1 MQAEASV
8 FVDNQFYYVGEQTWS
23 TMLGQ
28 SVKLLPAPIQSLS
41 ELERANLQEVAFFHL
56 QQNNKLN
63 CQITIPKGGPKRRKP
78 LRRKL
83 DSFSKERKDK
93 ESTPKAFGIPLS
105 EVISNDRHQKQKQDA
120 VKESRRD
127 CLKLEASVMRFRA
140 QKQNKLYNSNF
151 YLASSFDFQNEPLSP
166 TLMDNAARV
175 QRRVITLS
183 ANLNVLFS
191 GFETLHSY
199 PGNFLAHGGMSVDSI
214 TDLDDSQSRLLEAL
228 QLSHPHEL
236 ENKRDKGRVTKL
248 SLNPIYR
255 QVPRIMDSCCQHIET
270 YGLQTVGIFRVG
282 SSKKRV
288 RQLREEFDQG
298 NDVILDDDQSVH
310 DVAALLKEFLR
321 EMPDPLL
328 PRELYTAFLSASAMD
343 TEEQHSFL
351 QLLIYLLPPCNCD
364 TLHRL
369 LQFLSKVASYAQNYT
384 GPDGQEIAGN
394 KMTAAN
400 LATIFGPNLL
410 QREKAPEKDYSL
422 KSLEVEDSPSIITV
436 VQRLIENYE
445 SLFTVS
451 PELQQEVLMSLLQS
465 QPDVIDY
472 LLRRKL
478 RKLSTV
484 SEMSNATSSTDGRY
498 FSESSYDSSRLSSGD
513 LSSLDSSP
521 LFSEQQPVEN
531 LEEGSLSA
539 EIFFSLLRPLDLLNQ
554 QRKRS
559 SEDTHGRLRQNI
571 TSKSHHNL
579 TSMGLS
585 SFTNTA
591 EEKVPCKFA
600 AGPAFL
606 PLVKHEG
613 YPSPSQKDQI
623 QLMDNKSE
631 HFSQDDA
638 TELDLHQILSFSPS
652 SSTTVGGEI
661 QATFY
666 SSNANPSTQTNQQ
679 REAEDR
685 IWVKKDLGTTA
696 TEQPSPNL
704 SDSERETIV

>member
-63 CQITIPKGGPKRRKP
+63 CQITIPKGGPKRRTP
-78 LRRKL
+78 LQKKL

-105 EVISNDRHQKQKQDA
+105 KVISNDRHQKQKQDA

-127 CLKLEASVMRFRA
+127 CLNLEASIMRFRS

-175 QRRVITLS
+175 QRR
-183 ANLNVLFS
+183 
-191 GFETLHSY
+191 
-199 PGNFLAHGGMSVDSI
+199 GGMSVDSI

-228 QLSHPHEL
+228 QLSHPQEL
-236 ENKRDKGRVTKL
+236 ESKRDKGRVTKL

-384 GPDGQEIAGN
+384 EPDGQEIAGN

-410 QREKAPEKDYSL
+410 QREKVPEKDYSL

-478 RKLSTV
+478 RKLSTA

-521 LFSEQQPVEN
+521 HFSEQQPMGN

-539 EIFFSLLRPLDLLNQ
+539 EIFFSLLRPLDVLNQ

-559 SEDTHGRLRQNI
+559 SEDTHGRFRQNI

-585 SFTNTA
+585 SFTNIA

-623 QLMDNKSE
+623 QLVDNKSE

-652 SSTTVGGEI
+652 SSTTVGGEF
-661 QATFY
+661 QATSC

-685 IWVKKDLGTTA
+685 IWVKKDLGTTV
-696 TEQPSPNL
+696 TEQPRSPNL
-704 SDSERETIV
+704 GDSERETIV

>member
-28 SVKLLPAPIQSLS
+28 SVRLLPAPIQSLS

-63 CQITIPKGGPKRRKP
+63 CQITIPKGGPKRRTP
-78 LRRKL
+78 LRKKL

-127 CLKLEASVMRFRA
+127 CLNLEASVMRFRA

-175 QRRVITLS
+175 QRR
-183 ANLNVLFS
+183 
-191 GFETLHSY
+191 
-199 PGNFLAHGGMSVDSI
+199 GGMSVDSI
-214 TDLDDSQSRLLEAL
+214 TDLDDSESRLLEAL

-236 ENKRDKGRVTKL
+236 ESKRDKGRVTKL

-384 GPDGQEIAGN
+384 EPDGQEIAGN

-410 QREKAPEKDYSL
+410 QREKVPEKDYSL

-478 RKLSTV
+478 RKLSTA

-521 LFSEQQPVEN
+521 HFSEQQPMGN

-539 EIFFSLLRPLDLLNQ
+539 EIFFSLLRPLDVLNQ

-559 SEDTHGRLRQNI
+559 SEDTHGRFRQNI

-613 YPSPSQKDQI
+613 YPSPSLKDQI
-623 QLMDNKSE
+623 QLVDNKSE

-661 QATFY
+661 QATSC

-685 IWVKKDLGTTA
+685 IWVKKDLGTTV
-696 TEQPSPNL
+696 TEQPRSPNL
-704 SDSERETIV
+704 GDSKRETIV

>member
-1 MQAEASV
+1 MDLNPSLSPLLWIS
-8 FVDNQFYYVGEQTWS
+8 FKLHCSLIGEQTWS

-63 CQITIPKGGPKRRKP
+63 CQITIPKGGPKRRTP
-78 LRRKL
+78 LRKKL

-105 EVISNDRHQKQKQDA
+105 EVISNDRHHKQKQDA

-127 CLKLEASVMRFRA
+127 CLNLEASVMTFRA

-151 YLASSFDFQNEPLSP
+151 CLASSFNFQNEPLSP

-175 QRRVITLS
+175 QRR
-183 ANLNVLFS
+183 
-191 GFETLHSY
+191 
-199 PGNFLAHGGMSVDSI
+199 GGMSVDSI

-228 QLSHPHEL
+228 QLSHPQEL
-236 ENKRDKGRVTKL
+236 ESKRDKGRVTKL

-410 QREKAPEKDYSL
+410 QREKVPEKDYSL

-436 VQRLIENYE
+436 VQRLIEDYE

-472 LLRRKL
+472 LLRRKI
-478 RKLSTV
+478 RKLSTA

-513 LSSLDSSP
+513 LSSLDSSSH
-521 LFSEQQPVEN
+521 FSEQQPMGN

-539 EIFFSLLRPLDLLNQ
+539 EIFFSLLRPLDVLNQ
-554 QRKRS
+554 QRKCS
-559 SEDTHGRLRQNI
+559 SEDTHGIFRQNI

-623 QLMDNKSE
+623 QLVDNKSE
-631 HFSQDDA
+631 HFSQDDT

-661 QATFY
+661 QATSC
-666 SSNANPSTQTNQQ
+666 SSNANPSTQSNQQ

-685 IWVKKDLGTTA
+685 IWVKKDLGITV
-696 TEQPSPNL
+696 TEQPRSRNL
-704 SDSERETIV
+704 GDSQRETIV

>member
-1 MQAEASV
+1 
-8 FVDNQFYYVGEQTWS
+8 
-23 TMLGQ
+23 MLGQ
-28 SVKLLPAPIQSLS
+28 SVKLFPAPIQSLS
-41 ELERANLQEVAFFHL
+41 ELERANLQKVAFFHL

-93 ESTPKAFGIPLS
+93 ESSPKAFGIPLS
-105 EVISNDRHQKQKQDA
+105 QVICNDRHQKQKQDA

-127 CLKLEASVMRFRA
+127 CLNLEASVMRFRA

-151 YLASSFDFQNEPLSP
+151 SLVSSFDFQNEPLSP
-166 TLMDNAARV
+166 TFMDNGARV
-175 QRRVITLS
+175 QRR
-183 ANLNVLFS
+183 
-191 GFETLHSY
+191 
-199 PGNFLAHGGMSVDSI
+199 GGMSVDSI

-228 QLSHPHEL
+228 HLSHPQEL
-236 ENKRDKGRVTKL
+236 ESKRDKGRVTKL

-255 QVPRIMDSCCQHIET
+255 QVPRIMDSCCQHIEM

-328 PRELYTAFLSASAMD
+328 PRELYTAFLISSAMD
-343 TEEQHSFL
+343 TEEQLSFL
-351 QLLIYLLPPCNCD
+351 QLLLYLLPPCNCD
-364 TLHRL
+364 TLYRL
-369 LQFLSKVASYAQNYT
+369 LQFLSKVASCAQNYT

-410 QREKAPEKDYSL
+410 QKEKVPEKDYSL
-422 KSLEVEDSPSIITV
+422 KSLGVEDSPSIITV

-451 PELQQEVLMSLLQS
+451 AELQQEVLMSLLQS
-465 QPDVIDY
+465 EPDVIDY

-484 SEMSNATSSTDGRY
+484 SEKTNATSSTDGHY
-498 FSESSYDSSRLSSGD
+498 FSESSYDSSSLSSGYMY
-513 LSSLDSSP
+513 SLDSSP
-521 LFSEQQPVEN
+521 HFSEQQPREN

-554 QRKRS
+554 QRKCS
-559 SEDTHGRLRQNI
+559 SEETHGRLGQNR

-579 TSMGLS
+579 TSIGLPS
-585 SFTNTA
+585 HTNAA
-591 EEKVPCKFA
+591 EEKVPCKFV
-600 AGPAFL
+600 AGPPIL
-606 PLVKHEG
+606 PLAKHEG
-613 YPSPSQKDQI
+613 YPSPQQKDRI
-623 QLMDNKSE
+623 QLTDNKSE

-638 TELDLHQILSFSPS
+638 AVLDLHQILRFSPS
-652 SSTTVGGEI
+652 SSTTVGGEM
-661 QATFY
+661 QASSS
-666 SSNANPSTQTNQQ
+666 SSNANHSTQINQQ
-679 REAEDR
+679 REAVDR
-685 IWVKKDLGTTA
+685 IWVKQDLGTL
-696 TEQPSPNL
+696 TEEPRSPNL
-704 SDSERETIV
+704 GDFLTECETLV

>member
-63 CQITIPKGGPKRRKP
+63 CQITIPKGGPKRRTP
-78 LRRKL
+78 LRKKL

-105 EVISNDRHQKQKQDA
+105 EVISNDRHHKQKQDA

-127 CLKLEASVMRFRA
+127 CLNLEASVMTFRA

-151 YLASSFDFQNEPLSP
+151 CLASSFNFQNEPLSP

-175 QRRVITLS
+175 QRR
-183 ANLNVLFS
+183 
-191 GFETLHSY
+191 
-199 PGNFLAHGGMSVDSI
+199 GGMSVDSI

-228 QLSHPHEL
+228 QLSHPQEL
-236 ENKRDKGRVTKL
+236 ESKRDKGRVTKL

-410 QREKAPEKDYSL
+410 QREKVPEKDYSL

-436 VQRLIENYE
+436 VQRLIEDYE

-472 LLRRKL
+472 LLRRKI
-478 RKLSTV
+478 RKLSTA

-513 LSSLDSSP
+513 LSSLDSSSH
-521 LFSEQQPVEN
+521 FSEQQPMGN

-539 EIFFSLLRPLDLLNQ
+539 EIFFSLLRPLDVLNQ
-554 QRKRS
+554 QRKCS
-559 SEDTHGRLRQNI
+559 SEDTHGIFRQNI

-623 QLMDNKSE
+623 QLVDNKSE
-631 HFSQDDA
+631 HFSQDDT

-661 QATFY
+661 QATSC
-666 SSNANPSTQTNQQ
+666 SSNANPSTQSNQQ

-685 IWVKKDLGTTA
+685 IWVKKDLGITV
-696 TEQPSPNL
+696 TEQPRSRNL
-704 SDSERETIV
+704 GDSQRETIV

>member
-63 CQITIPKGGPKRRKP
+63 CQITIPKGGPKRRTP
-78 LRRKL
+78 LRKKL

-93 ESTPKAFGIPLS
+93 ESTSKAFGIPLS

-127 CLKLEASVMRFRA
+127 CLNLEASVMTFRA

-151 YLASSFDFQNEPLSP
+151 CLASSFNFQNEPLSP

-175 QRRVITLS
+175 QRR
-183 ANLNVLFS
+183 
-191 GFETLHSY
+191 
-199 PGNFLAHGGMSVDSI
+199 GGMSVDSI

-410 QREKAPEKDYSL
+410 QREKVPEKDYSL

-478 RKLSTV
+478 RKLSTA

-521 LFSEQQPVEN
+521 HFSEQQPMGN

-539 EIFFSLLRPLDLLNQ
+539 EIFFSLLRPLDVLNQ
-554 QRKRS
+554 QRKCS
-559 SEDTHGRLRQNI
+559 SEDTHGRFRQNI

-623 QLMDNKSE
+623 QLVDNKSE

-661 QATFY
+661 QATSC
-666 SSNANPSTQTNQQ
+666 SSNANPSPQSNQQ

-685 IWVKKDLGTTA
+685 IWVKKDLGTTV
-696 TEQPSPNL
+696 TEQPRSPNL
-704 SDSERETIV
+704 GDSERETIV

>member
-1 MQAEASV
+1 
-8 FVDNQFYYVGEQTWS
+8 
-23 TMLGQ
+23 MLGQ

-41 ELERANLQEVAFFHL
+41 ELERANLQKVAFFHL

-63 CQITIPKGGPKRRKP
+63 CQVTIPKGGPKRRKP
-78 LRRKL
+78 LRRKF

-105 EVISNDRHQKQKQDA
+105 QVICNDRHQKQKQDA

-127 CLKLEASVMRFRA
+127 CLNLEASVMRFRA

-151 YLASSFDFQNEPLSP
+151 SLVSSFDYQNEPLSP
-166 TLMDNAARV
+166 TFMDNGAR
-175 QRRVITLS
+175 
-183 ANLNVLFS
+183 
-191 GFETLHSY
+191 
-199 PGNFLAHGGMSVDSI
+199 GGMSVDSI

-228 QLSHPHEL
+228 QLSHPQEL
-236 ENKRDKGRVTKL
+236 ESKRDKGRVTKL

-255 QVPRIMDSCCQHIET
+255 QVPQIMDSCCQHIET

-328 PRELYTAFLSASAMD
+328 PRELYTAFLSVSAMD
-343 TEEQHSFL
+343 TEEQLSFL
-351 QLLIYLLPPCNCD
+351 QLLLYLLPPCNCD
-364 TLHRL
+364 TLYRL

-410 QREKAPEKDYSL
+410 QGEKVPEKDYSL
-422 KSLEVEDSPSIITV
+422 KSLGVEDSPAIITV

-465 QPDVIDY
+465 EPDVIDY

-478 RKLSTV
+478 RKLSAGH
-484 SEMSNATSSTDGRY
+484 ATAGTGSKT
-498 FSESSYDSSRLSSGD
+498 RLSWSTRRTDAFKPDFFEKGW
-513 LSSLDSSP
+513 
-521 LFSEQQPVEN
+521 EQLYRVVYNEW
-531 LEEGSLSA
+531 
-539 EIFFSLLRPLDLLNQ
+539 
-554 QRKRS
+554 
-559 SEDTHGRLRQNI
+559 
-571 TSKSHHNL
+571 
-579 TSMGLS
+579 
-585 SFTNTA
+585 
-591 EEKVPCKFA
+591 
-600 AGPAFL
+600 
-606 PLVKHEG
+606 
-613 YPSPSQKDQI
+613 
-623 QLMDNKSE
+623 
-631 HFSQDDA
+631 
-638 TELDLHQILSFSPS
+638 
-652 SSTTVGGEI
+652 
-661 QATFY
+661 
-666 SSNANPSTQTNQQ
+666 NA
-679 REAEDR
+679 
-685 IWVKKDLGTTA
+685 
-696 TEQPSPNL
+696 
-704 SDSERETIV
+704 

>member
-1 MQAEASV
+1 
-8 FVDNQFYYVGEQTWS
+8 
-23 TMLGQ
+23 MLGQ

-63 CQITIPKGGPKRRKP
+63 CQITIPKGGPKRRTP
-78 LRRKL
+78 LQKKL

-105 EVISNDRHQKQKQDA
+105 KVISNDRHQKQKQDA

-127 CLKLEASVMRFRA
+127 CLNLEASIMRFRS

-175 QRRVITLS
+175 QRR
-183 ANLNVLFS
+183 
-191 GFETLHSY
+191 
-199 PGNFLAHGGMSVDSI
+199 GGMSVDSI

-228 QLSHPHEL
+228 QLSHPQEL
-236 ENKRDKGRVTKL
+236 ESKRDKGRVTKL

-384 GPDGQEIAGN
+384 EPDGQEIAGN

-410 QREKAPEKDYSL
+410 QREKVPEKDYSL

-478 RKLSTV
+478 RKLSTA

-521 LFSEQQPVEN
+521 HFSEQQPMGN

-539 EIFFSLLRPLDLLNQ
+539 EIFFSLLRPLDVLNQ

-559 SEDTHGRLRQNI
+559 SEDTHGRFRQNI

-585 SFTNTA
+585 SFTNIA

-623 QLMDNKSE
+623 QLVDNKSE

-652 SSTTVGGEI
+652 SSTTVGGEF
-661 QATFY
+661 QATSC

-685 IWVKKDLGTTA
+685 IWVKKDLGTTV
-696 TEQPSPNL
+696 TEQPRSPNL
-704 SDSERETIV
+704 GDSERETIV

>member
-1 MQAEASV
+1 
-8 FVDNQFYYVGEQTWS
+8 
-23 TMLGQ
+23 MLGQ

-63 CQITIPKGGPKRRKP
+63 CQITIPKGGPKRRTP
-78 LRRKL
+78 LRKKL
-83 DSFSKERKDK
+83 DTFSKERKDK

-127 CLKLEASVMRFRA
+127 CLNLEASVMRFRA

-175 QRRVITLS
+175 QRR
-183 ANLNVLFS
+183 
-191 GFETLHSY
+191 
-199 PGNFLAHGGMSVDSI
+199 GGMSVDSI

-236 ENKRDKGRVTKL
+236 ESKRDKGRVSKL

-298 NDVILDDDQSVH
+298 KDVILDDDQSVH

-410 QREKAPEKDYSL
+410 QREKVPEKDYSL

-478 RKLSTV
+478 RKLSTA

-521 LFSEQQPVEN
+521 HFSEQQPMGN

-559 SEDTHGRLRQNI
+559 SEDTHGRFRQNI

-623 QLMDNKSE
+623 QLVDNKSE

-638 TELDLHQILSFSPS
+638 TELDIHQILSFSPS

-661 QATFY
+661 QATSC

-685 IWVKKDLGTTA
+685 IWVKKDLGTTV
-696 TEQPSPNL
+696 TEQPRSPNL
-704 SDSERETIV
+704 GDSERETIV

>member
-1 MQAEASV
+1 
-8 FVDNQFYYVGEQTWS
+8 
-23 TMLGQ
+23 MLGQ

-63 CQITIPKGGPKRRKP
+63 CQITIPKGGPKRRTP
-78 LRRKL
+78 LRKKL
-83 DSFSKERKDK
+83 DTFSKERKDK

-127 CLKLEASVMRFRA
+127 CLNLEASVMRFRA

-175 QRRVITLS
+175 QRR
-183 ANLNVLFS
+183 
-191 GFETLHSY
+191 
-199 PGNFLAHGGMSVDSI
+199 GGMSVDSI

-236 ENKRDKGRVTKL
+236 ESKRDKGRVTKL

-298 NDVILDDDQSVH
+298 KDVILDDDQSVH

-410 QREKAPEKDYSL
+410 QREKVPEKDYSL
-422 KSLEVEDSPSIITV
+422 KSLEVEDSPAIITV
-436 VQRLIENYE
+436 VQRLIEDYE

-521 LFSEQQPVEN
+521 LFSEQQPVGN

-559 SEDTHGRLRQNI
+559 SEDTHGRFRQNI

-623 QLMDNKSE
+623 QLVDNKSE

-661 QATFY
+661 QATSC

-685 IWVKKDLGTTA
+685 IWVKKDLGTTV
-696 TEQPSPNL
+696 TEQPRSPNL
-704 SDSERETIV
+704 GDSERETIV

>member
-1 MQAEASV
+1 
-8 FVDNQFYYVGEQTWS
+8 
-23 TMLGQ
+23 MLGQ

-63 CQITIPKGGPKRRKP
+63 CQITIPKGGPKRRTP
-78 LRRKL
+78 LRKKL
-83 DSFSKERKDK
+83 DTFSKERKDK

-127 CLKLEASVMRFRA
+127 CLNLEASVMKFRA

-175 QRRVITLS
+175 QRR
-183 ANLNVLFS
+183 
-191 GFETLHSY
+191 
-199 PGNFLAHGGMSVDSI
+199 GGMSVDSI

-236 ENKRDKGRVTKL
+236 ESKRDKGRVSKL

-298 NDVILDDDQSVH
+298 KDVILDDDQSVH

-410 QREKAPEKDYSL
+410 QREKVPEKDYSL

-521 LFSEQQPVEN
+521 LFSEQQPVGN

-559 SEDTHGRLRQNI
+559 SEDTHGRFRQNI

-623 QLMDNKSE
+623 QLVDNKSE

-638 TELDLHQILSFSPS
+638 TELDIHQILSFSPS

-661 QATFY
+661 QATSC

-685 IWVKKDLGTTA
+685 IWVKKDLGTTV
-696 TEQPSPNL
+696 TEQPRSPNL
-704 SDSERETIV
+704 GDSERETIV

>member
-1 MQAEASV
+1 
-8 FVDNQFYYVGEQTWS
+8 
-23 TMLGQ
+23 MLGQ

-63 CQITIPKGGPKRRKP
+63 CQITIPKGGPKRRTP
-78 LRRKL
+78 LRKKL
-83 DSFSKERKDK
+83 DTFSKERKDK

-127 CLKLEASVMRFRA
+127 CLNLEASVMRFRA

-175 QRRVITLS
+175 QRR
-183 ANLNVLFS
+183 
-191 GFETLHSY
+191 
-199 PGNFLAHGGMSVDSI
+199 GGMSVDSI

-236 ENKRDKGRVTKL
+236 ESKRDKGRVTKL

-410 QREKAPEKDYSL
+410 QREKVPEKDYSL

-521 LFSEQQPVEN
+521 LFSEQQPVGN

-559 SEDTHGRLRQNI
+559 SEDTHGRFRQNI

-623 QLMDNKSE
+623 QLVDNKSE

-661 QATFY
+661 QATSC

-685 IWVKKDLGTTA
+685 IWVKKDLGTTV
-696 TEQPSPNL
+696 TEQPRSPNL
-704 SDSERETIV
+704 GDSERETIV

>member
-1 MQAEASV
+1 MQAEASA

-41 ELERANLQEVAFFHL
+41 ELERATLQEVAFFHL

-63 CQITIPKGGPKRRKP
+63 CQITIPKGGPKRRTP
-78 LRRKL
+78 LRKKL
-83 DSFSKERKDK
+83 DTFSKERKDK

-127 CLKLEASVMRFRA
+127 CLNLEASVMRFRA

-151 YLASSFDFQNEPLSP
+151 YLASSFNFQNEPLSP

-175 QRRVITLS
+175 QRR
-183 ANLNVLFS
+183 
-191 GFETLHSY
+191 
-199 PGNFLAHGGMSVDSI
+199 GGMSVDSI

-236 ENKRDKGRVTKL
+236 ESKRDKGRVTKL

-298 NDVILDDDQSVH
+298 KDVILDDEQSVH

-384 GPDGQEIAGN
+384 GPDGQEVGLSMTAYQHNNSMDTEEQHSFLQLLIYLLPPCNCDTLYRLLQFLSKVTSYAQDYTGPDGQKIAGN

-410 QREKAPEKDYSL
+410 QREKVPEKDYSL

-445 SLFTVS
+445 SLFT
-451 PELQQEVLMSLLQS
+451 LLT
-465 QPDVIDY
+465 
-472 LLRRKL
+472 L
-478 RKLSTV
+478 
-484 SEMSNATSSTDGRY
+484 
-498 FSESSYDSSRLSSGD
+498 
-513 LSSLDSSP
+513 
-521 LFSEQQPVEN
+521 
-531 LEEGSLSA
+531 
-539 EIFFSLLRPLDLLNQ
+539 
-554 QRKRS
+554 
-559 SEDTHGRLRQNI
+559 
-571 TSKSHHNL
+571 
-579 TSMGLS
+579 
-585 SFTNTA
+585 
-591 EEKVPCKFA
+591 
-600 AGPAFL
+600 
-606 PLVKHEG
+606 
-613 YPSPSQKDQI
+613 
-623 QLMDNKSE
+623 
-631 HFSQDDA
+631 
-638 TELDLHQILSFSPS
+638 
-652 SSTTVGGEI
+652 
-661 QATFY
+661 
-666 SSNANPSTQTNQQ
+666 
-679 REAEDR
+679 
-685 IWVKKDLGTTA
+685 
-696 TEQPSPNL
+696 
-704 SDSERETIV
+704 

>member
-1 MQAEASV
+1 MQAEASA

-63 CQITIPKGGPKRRKP
+63 CQITIPKGGPKRRTP
-78 LRRKL
+78 LRKKL

-127 CLKLEASVMRFRA
+127 CLNLEASVMRFRA

-175 QRRVITLS
+175 QRR
-183 ANLNVLFS
+183 
-191 GFETLHSY
+191 
-199 PGNFLAHGGMSVDSI
+199 GGMSVDSI

-236 ENKRDKGRVTKL
+236 ESKRDKGRVTKL

-298 NDVILDDDQSVH
+298 KDVILDDDQSVH

-410 QREKAPEKDYSL
+410 QREKVPEKDYSL

-478 RKLSTV
+478 RKLSTA

-521 LFSEQQPVEN
+521 HFSEQQPVGN

-539 EIFFSLLRPLDLLNQ
+539 EIFFSLLRPLDVLNQ

-559 SEDTHGRLRQNI
+559 SEDTHGIFRQNI

-623 QLMDNKSE
+623 QLVDNKSE

-661 QATFY
+661 QATSC

-685 IWVKKDLGTTA
+685 IWVKKDLGTTV
-696 TEQPSPNL
+696 TEQPRSPNL
-704 SDSERETIV
+704 GDSERETIV

>member
-1 MQAEASV
+1 
-8 FVDNQFYYVGEQTWS
+8 
-23 TMLGQ
+23 MLGQ

-41 ELERANLQEVAFFHL
+41 ELERATLQEVAFFHL

-63 CQITIPKGGPKRRKP
+63 CQITIPKGGPKRRTP
-78 LRRKL
+78 LRKKL

-127 CLKLEASVMRFRA
+127 CLNLEASVMRFRA

-175 QRRVITLS
+175 QRR
-183 ANLNVLFS
+183 
-191 GFETLHSY
+191 
-199 PGNFLAHGGMSVDSI
+199 GGMSVDSI

-236 ENKRDKGRVTKL
+236 ESKRDKGRVTKL

-298 NDVILDDDQSVH
+298 KDVILDDDQSVH

-364 TLHRL
+364 TLYRL

-410 QREKAPEKDYSL
+410 QREKVPEKDYSL
-422 KSLEVEDSPSIITV
+422 KSLEVEDSSSIITV

-478 RKLSTV
+478 RKPSTV

-521 LFSEQQPVEN
+521 LFSEQQPMEN

-554 QRKRS
+554 QRKNS
-559 SEDTHGRLRQNI
+559 SEDTHGRFRQNI

-613 YPSPSQKDQI
+613 YPGPSQKDQI
-623 QLMDNKSE
+623 QLVDNKSE

-652 SSTTVGGEI
+652 SSTTVGGDI
-661 QATFY
+661 QATSC

-685 IWVKKDLGTTA
+685 IWVKKDLGTTV
-696 TEQPSPNL
+696 TEQPRSPNL
-704 SDSERETIV
+704 GDSERETIV

>member
-1 MQAEASV
+1 
-8 FVDNQFYYVGEQTWS
+8 
-23 TMLGQ
+23 MLGQ

-63 CQITIPKGGPKRRKP
+63 CQITIPKGGPKRRTP
-78 LRRKL
+78 LRKKL
-83 DSFSKERKDK
+83 DTFSKERKDK

-127 CLKLEASVMRFRA
+127 CLNLEASVMRFRA

-175 QRRVITLS
+175 QRR
-183 ANLNVLFS
+183 
-191 GFETLHSY
+191 
-199 PGNFLAHGGMSVDSI
+199 GGMSVDSI

-236 ENKRDKGRVTKL
+236 ESKRDKGRVSKL

-298 NDVILDDDQSVH
+298 KDVILDDDQSVH

-410 QREKAPEKDYSL
+410 QREKVPEKDYSL

-521 LFSEQQPVEN
+521 LFSEQQPVGN

-559 SEDTHGRLRQNI
+559 SEDTHGRFRQNI

-623 QLMDNKSE
+623 QLVDNKSE

-661 QATFY
+661 QATSC

-685 IWVKKDLGTTA
+685 IWVKKDLGTTV
-696 TEQPSPNL
+696 TEQPRSPNL
-704 SDSERETIV
+704 GDSERETIV